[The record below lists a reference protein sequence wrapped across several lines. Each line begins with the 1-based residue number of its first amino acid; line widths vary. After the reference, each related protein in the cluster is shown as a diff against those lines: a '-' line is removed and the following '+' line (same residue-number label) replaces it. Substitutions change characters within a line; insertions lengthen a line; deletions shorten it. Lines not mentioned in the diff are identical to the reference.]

1 MSTIARLAI
10 NQGQPP
16 PDDFRLI
23 SGTALTLYFNHRESF
38 DLAWVCVT
46 SSVDVSEIF
55 AMSVFDNA
63 GEIIT
68 ANGGPEMVD
77 CQLSPLQWELRQIS
91 MTFVEPHEEFVHVP
105 IHKPLVSPV
114 NDVSVAHPLDL
125 VIGKLMAVSN

>member
-1 MSTIARLAI
+1 M
-10 NQGQPP
+10 
-16 PDDFRLI
+16 
-23 SGTALTLYFNHRESF
+23 
-38 DLAWVCVT
+38 AWVCVT

-63 GEIIT
+63 GENIT